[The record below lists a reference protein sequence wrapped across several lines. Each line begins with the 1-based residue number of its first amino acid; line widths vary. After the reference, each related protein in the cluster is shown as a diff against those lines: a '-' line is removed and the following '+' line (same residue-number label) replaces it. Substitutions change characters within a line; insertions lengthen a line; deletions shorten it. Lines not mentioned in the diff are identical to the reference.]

1 MTREEYLQILEKSVT
16 FKSLDLSLQKQISGA
31 TGEEMKSYAQAFLEE
46 GDFVAK
52 AYDQLVQETD
62 QIVADFKEVVVKDKK
77 AKLVKAESSQHSRE
91 MSGAENLLNNL

>member
-1 MTREEYLQILEKSVT
+1 MTREEYLQILQKSVT
-16 FKSLDLSLQKQISGA
+16 FEKLDFSLQDQIRNA
-31 TGEEMKSYAQAFLEE
+31 TGDDMKSYAQAFLEE

-62 QIVADFKEVVVKDKK
+62 QIVAEFKEVVVKDKK
-77 AKLVKAESSQHSRE
+77 AKLVKAESTQHSKE